1 MPGVKGWRIGD
12 RLTRSR
18 NCAGTPHPLR
28 PDGDVAKSAPG
39 DVASGM
45 EDGDFGIDTAVKTA
59 VEEFGSLD
67 YGFLIPFRKILS
79 VAMLRKKAVRW
90 VIGFGIFPLVLAFLN
105 RKCEWS
111 FQGSAWWIGGYFCLF
126 WATYFHGI
134 LRPQGKVWQRGAKWA
149 FFTIVVGLPLLFLAQ
164 ELPIIKTFYSGTES
178 KSFPFRL
185 TGFVLGVGILEETC
199 KALPFF
205 LFALRKKEII
215 PLKSGIFLGM
225 MSGFG
230 FALAEAVQYSVKY
243 WGQSAYVSALA
254 FAKAVDNSTDWAG
267 RVNGAAFGEQVQTVV
282 SQLSEFYG
290 SMVLAQ
296 IVRWMTLPLL
306 HACWAGVV
314 GWFIATAS
322 HRKGSR
328 WPVVVIGILVVA
340 TLHGLY
346 DVFSDGVLGI
356 GLAMVSLVVF
366 MGYLLHGEDEQAA
379 SGFESVP
386 LRTPV

>member
-18 NCAGTPHPLR
+18 NSAGTPHPLR

-126 WATYFHGI
+126 W
-134 LRPQGKVWQRGAKWA
+134 QRTFTVFSVPRVRSGNQAQKWA

-164 ELPIIKTFYSGTES
+164 KLPIIKTFYSGTES

-225 MSGFG
+225 IP
-230 FALAEAVQYSVKY
+230 VSV
-243 WGQSAYVSALA
+243 
-254 FAKAVDNSTDWAG
+254 
-267 RVNGAAFGEQVQTVV
+267 
-282 SQLSEFYG
+282 
-290 SMVLAQ
+290 
-296 IVRWMTLPLL
+296 LL
-306 HACWAGVV
+306 
-314 GWFIATAS
+314 
-322 HRKGSR
+322 
-328 WPVVVIGILVVA
+328 
-340 TLHGLY
+340 
-346 DVFSDGVLGI
+346 
-356 GLAMVSLVVF
+356 
-366 MGYLLHGEDEQAA
+366 
-379 SGFESVP
+379 
-386 LRTPV
+386 LRRPCSIP